1 MKLDHSTESEWHG
14 KYILINTRKLPD
26 ITNNVKGLI
35 TLIEAAPSAVEV
47 GLKGTSEEFFPI
59 KLKDKHAA
67 AALKA
72 YADSIRFEDPEFAS
86 EVDEL
91 FLRAGPNSPYC
102 KAPD

>member
-1 MKLDHSTESEWHG
+1 MKLDHNTESEWHG

-26 ITNNVKGLI
+26 TTNSVQGLI
-35 TLIEAAPSAVEV
+35 SLIEAAPSAVEV
-47 GLKGTSEEFFPI
+47 GLKGSSEEFFPI

-72 YADSIRFEDPEFAS
+72 YADSIRFEDPEFAK
-86 EVDEL
+86 EMYEL
-91 FLRAGPNSPYC
+91 VSRAGPNSPFC